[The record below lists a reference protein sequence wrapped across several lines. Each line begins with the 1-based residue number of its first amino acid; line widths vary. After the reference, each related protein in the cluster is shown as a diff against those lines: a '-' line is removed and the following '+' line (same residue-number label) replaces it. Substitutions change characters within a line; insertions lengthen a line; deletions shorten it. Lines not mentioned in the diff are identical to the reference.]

1 MPAGRLEL
9 VEPDGR
15 VHVLGPGGP
24 PAALIHVRDPRA
36 WTELLRGSR
45 GLASGYV
52 AGLWESPDPTAVV
65 RVAARNAPALD
76 AMRRRMTLVREP
88 YQRLRG
94 VGASATRSQS
104 REDIRRHYDLGNDL
118 FALMLDETLMYSA
131 AYFQTPQTS
140 LHEASIAK
148 LELVCDKL
156 DLQRRGPRDRDRRRL
171 GRLRHPRGD
180 DARLSRHDD
189 DDLRRAA
196 RPRHRAASREPAWR
210 SRDRAGVRLSRPVGK
225 YTALVSLEMIEAVG
239 WKHFG
244 TLPRQVQR
252 PARTRRPHAAAGD
265 HHR

>member
-1 MPAGRLEL
+1 MTPAQVIARRIVLGLLRRMTAGRLEL
-9 VEPDGR
+9 VEPGGQ

-24 PAALIHVRDPRA
+24 PSALIHVRDPRA
-36 WTELLRGSR
+36 WTQLLRGSR

-52 AGLWESPDPTAVV
+52 AGLWESSDPTAVV

-94 VGASATRSQS
+94 VGGSATRSQS

-131 AYFQTPQTS
+131 AYFETPETA

-156 DLQRRGPRDRDRRRL
+156 DLHAEDHVIEIGAGWGGFTSTRR
-171 GRLRHPRGD
+171 
-180 DARLSRHDD
+180 
-189 DDLRRAA
+189 RRAA
-196 RPRHRAASREPAWR
+196 VASRRQRSPPSSTPTPPSTSREPASAIALPCWRPTIATCPASTRRSSR
-210 SRDRAGVRLSRPVGK
+210 SR
-225 YTALVSLEMIEAVG
+225 
-239 WKHFG
+239 
-244 TLPRQVQR
+244 
-252 PARTRRPHAAAGD
+252 
-265 HHR
+265 